1 MRTLLRLLAFSR
13 GHARWL
19 CAAFVCLIASTLL
32 GLAVPWILR
41 ETIDSVIGRGVG
53 EYLALAAAAIVGASA
68 LRGLSSYG
76 HSLFSE
82 IASQRAAYDVR
93 NALYGQLQRLSFS
106 FYDRSQTGELMS
118 RATADVEAIRM
129 FISRGLLGLAY
140 TGLLFIGVTSI
151 LVTMDWRLALLTL
164 AFLPPIGFRAILVSR
179 RLRRAWL
186 RIQESLGVLG
196 ATLEENLTGARIV
209 RAFSRETE
217 ESHKYSTR
225 AKELYDAEINTDRQM
240 AFNIALM
247 VFLISLPTALVL
259 WYGGRQVIAG
269 GLSVGGLTQFIFY
282 LGMMAMPVR
291 RLGFLANL
299 LSRSASAGQRILEVL
314 DTRAD
319 VRERPGAVRL
329 GPVKGEVCFNNVS
342 FSYDS
347 AGPALSD
354 VSFNARPG
362 QLVALVGGSGSGKST
377 IASLMPRF
385 YDVTGG
391 SITLDG
397 IDIRDL
403 TLASLRKC
411 VGVVQ
416 QDVFL
421 FAATLRENIAYGATT
436 ASRQEIE
443 AAAKV
448 ARLHDFIRSLPEGY
462 ETWVGERG
470 VTLSGGE
477 RQRLAIARTILANPQ
492 IVILDDS
499 TSSVDTETEHMIR
512 LALETVVKGRTTF
525 IISHRLSMIGN
536 ADLILVLQDGRLVEQ
551 GRHDE
556 LMAKDGLYARMYR
569 SSVSEGQRSGN
580 AAANGKQTTPER
592 ATGPEAGGEET

>member
-1 MRTLLRLLAFSR
+1 MRTLARLLAFSR

-19 CAAFVCLIASTLL
+19 GAAFACLIISTLL

-41 ETIDSVIGRGVG
+41 EAIDAVMNRGDG
-53 EYLALAAAAIVGASA
+53 TYLAVAAAAIVGASA
-68 LRGLSSYG
+68 LRGFSSYG
-76 HSLFSE
+76 HSVFGE
-82 IASQRAAYDVR
+82 VASQRAAYDIR

-106 FYDRSQTGELMS
+106 FYDKSQTGELMS

-140 TGLLFIGVTSI
+140 TVLLFIGVTCI
-151 LVTMDWRLALLTL
+151 LVVMDWRLALLTL
-164 AFLPPIGFRAILVSR
+164 AFLPPIAFRAILVSR

-209 RAFSRETE
+209 RAFSQETE
-217 ESHKYSTR
+217 ESRRYATR
-225 AKELYDAEINTDRQM
+225 ARELYDAEINTDRQM
-240 AFNIALM
+240 AFNISLM

-269 GLSVGGLTQFIFY
+269 SLTVGGLTQFIFY

-299 LSRSASAGQRILEVL
+299 LSRSASAGQRIMEVL
-314 DTRAD
+314 DAEAD
-319 VRERPGAVRL
+319 VRERPGAVAL
-329 GPVKGEVCFNNVS
+329 GRVKGHVCFNNVS

-347 AGPALSD
+347 AIPALRN
-354 VSFNARPG
+354 VTFEVEPG

-377 IASLMPRF
+377 IASLVPRF
-385 YDVTGG
+385 YDVTSG
-391 SITLDG
+391 SITIDG
-397 IDIRDL
+397 TDIRNV
-403 TLASLRKC
+403 TLASLRSC
-411 VGVVQ
+411 VGIVQ

-421 FAATLRENIAYGATT
+421 FSATIRENIAYGAAT
-436 ASRQEIE
+436 ASRREIE

-448 ARLHDFIRSLPEGY
+448 ARLHDFIHSLPDGY

-477 RQRLAIARTILANPQ
+477 RQRLAIARTLIANPQ

-512 LALETVVKGRTTF
+512 LALESVIEGRTTF
-525 IISHRLSMIGN
+525 IVSHRLSMIGN
-536 ADLILVLQDGRLVEQ
+536 ADLILVLQDGRVVER
-551 GRHDE
+551 GRHEE
-556 LMAKDGLYARMYR
+556 LVARSGVYARMYR
-569 SSVSEGQRSGN
+569 SSISARHAPSEEGAVPQHPAPGLVTGPGTSEEGQ
-580 AAANGKQTTPER
+580 
-592 ATGPEAGGEET
+592 